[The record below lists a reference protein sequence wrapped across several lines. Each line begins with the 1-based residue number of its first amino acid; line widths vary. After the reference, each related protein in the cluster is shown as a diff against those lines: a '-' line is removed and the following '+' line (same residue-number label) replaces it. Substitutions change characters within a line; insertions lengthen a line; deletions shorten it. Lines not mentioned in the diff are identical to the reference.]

1 MKSPNHIIVTGCI
14 GPFYNEKLFI
24 NNNVTQKGS
33 FCSRFFWPWNKFNAW
48 LVLKWEQL
56 LPSPV
61 QILQGGVKHV
71 LQMTSHGNICSLLSL
86 QAGVHI
92 WPWAPVHPSCLIP
105 VCSCFQPQLEQA
117 FLLSMGILSNLVPP
131 GSTDTPGSSCGSPKA
146 PHTSA
151 VPCRCS
157 WQILDGLEVLS
168 LTEVFKHVLER

>member
-24 NNNVTQKGS
+24 NNNLTQKGS

-86 QAGVHI
+86 QLEFTSDHEPLSI
-92 WPWAPVHPSCLIP
+92 HPASSQSVPASSLSWSKHFSPAWEFSPTWCL
-105 VCSCFQPQLEQA
+105 QGAQTHLAQA
-117 FLLSMGILSNLVPP
+117 VDHQKLPTHLQYPADAADKS
-131 GSTDTPGSSCGSPKA
+131 
-146 PHTSA
+146 
-151 VPCRCS
+151 
-157 WQILDGLEVLS
+157 
-168 LTEVFKHVLER
+168 